1 MALMSLGNTYLLAII
16 IYRETRV
23 KNVLNVSADG
33 SLLTYNQTRL
43 FHFSPETSGE
53 GLSEVDT
60 ICTINLP
67 IVVGIINDRVLID
80 NVCTKISF
88 CLLSWIQF
96 LSCNYMSICT
106 WSS

>member
-1 MALMSLGNTYLLAII
+1 MIESIMTLMPLGNTCLLAIIII

-43 FHFSPETSGE
+43 FHFSLETSGE

-67 IVVGIINDRVLID
+67 IVVGN
-80 NVCTKISF
+80 
-88 CLLSWIQF
+88 
-96 LSCNYMSICT
+96 NY
-106 WSS
+106 